1 MSEMPEPRHH
11 LTVLR
16 AETTALLIVDIQERL
31 VPAIHE
37 GQRVIDETVR
47 LIEGCNALDVP
58 VLATEQYPKGL
69 GFLVPQIRERVDS
82 DGVFE
87 KTTFSVGGC
96 EQVMRAL
103 EEMGRHQILLAGIE
117 AHVCMVQS
125 ALDLLT
131 HEYQVHVPVE
141 TTSSRRIESCR
152 TALDRLRA
160 AGVIVTT
167 LESALFEM
175 LVRAGTPEFKSILKI
190 IK

>member
-96 EQVMRAL
+96 EKVMRAVTRFFSP
-103 EEMGRHQILLAGIE
+103 E
-117 AHVCMVQS
+117 
-125 ALDLLT
+125 
-131 HEYQVHVPVE
+131 
-141 TTSSRRIESCR
+141 SRPMCAWSNPHW
-152 TALDRLRA
+152 T
-160 AGVIVTT
+160 
-167 LESALFEM
+167 F
-175 LVRAGTPEFKSILKI
+175 
-190 IK
+190 